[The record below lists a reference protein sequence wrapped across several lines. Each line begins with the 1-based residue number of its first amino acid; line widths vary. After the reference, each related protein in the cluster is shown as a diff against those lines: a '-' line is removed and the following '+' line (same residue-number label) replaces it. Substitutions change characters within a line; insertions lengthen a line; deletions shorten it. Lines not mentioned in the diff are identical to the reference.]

1 MKTKSLF
8 SLKDALLAL
17 WINIQLLNVDL
28 FSHKKAQEL
37 LKLTVGQH
45 PEQAKQLIKSKLEVW
60 KALFVIVM
68 QLT

>member
-8 SLKDALLAL
+8 NPKDALLVL

-28 FSHKKAQEL
+28 FSLKKVQEL

-60 KALFVIVM
+60 KALFVLVM